1 MVEAHGERSVDGAAR
16 RGRTEVQPVGRTV
29 AVVEDVVDASLQ
41 AAAAAQLVGGSQAP
55 ELIAAAVA
63 VFNDGGDGVALLRRL
78 DQRAAEYKAMAE
90 WIDGFRKVIDED
102 NSRVICYSAQKLM
115 NREPNEAPAWLADA
129 MMDMRSDFYTG
140 KLDGAVINKG
150 GIRHPIPEGA
160 ISEGFLK
167 SLLPFYNNF
176 EVIKLSGKDL
186 KEALKVMAFRGGD
199 GLSREFHVEHDAD
212 FNIIKATLNGKPIK
226 EKKQLRL

>member
-1 MVEAHGERSVDGAAR
+1 
-16 RGRTEVQPVGRTV
+16 
-29 AVVEDVVDASLQ
+29 
-41 AAAAAQLVGGSQAP
+41 
-55 ELIAAAVA
+55 
-63 VFNDGGDGVALLRRL
+63 
-78 DQRAAEYKAMAE
+78 
-90 WIDGFRKVIDED
+90 
-102 NSRVICYSAQKLM
+102 M

-176 EVIKLSGKDL
+176 EVIKVSGKDL

-199 GLSREFHVEHDAD
+199 GLSRGFHVEYDAD

-226 EKKQLRL
+226 EKKNYYILTIYYLATGGDFLESFKNGKVIYRDDKNYLDRVRDYLLKLNRKKMKLEHDKSSRMFLVN